1 MKLKELIV
9 VGVITVIIGAI
20 IAFMFSTMSTDKF
33 GSVQDGNAYNAT
45 TTGSFAAATSTM
57 LKLGQG
63 TLGSVVIGV
72 TSGTVFSLRD
82 ASSISD
88 AASTTLMSLAASP
101 VIGSTMTF
109 DVAFSRGLFI
119 EFPASHVGRYT
130 VTYR

>member
-1 MKLKELIV
+1 MTFKQKIAGIIV
-9 VGVITVIIGAI
+9 GILALFGAVPYVSNI
-20 IAFMFSTMSTDKF
+20 
-33 GSVQDGNAYNAT
+33 GSVQDGHAYNAT

-57 LKLGQG
+57 IKFGPG

-72 TSGTVFSLRD
+72 TSATVFSLRD
-82 ASSISD
+82 ATSSSD
-88 AASTTLMSLAASP
+88 VGSTTLMSLSASP

-130 VTYR
+130 ITYR